1 MTKAAGED
9 HDTGDL
15 GDLLSGLRILLPGAQ
30 LLTAFLLALPFSPGF
45 ADIAPS
51 HKWTFLATFLCSLA
65 SVVLLSAP
73 AIQHRLMRPLR
84 DRVEFKDLATREAL
98 AGAIAL
104 SLAFILG
111 THLATSEVLGA
122 PADDIVTASVAVLIG
137 LVWWLLPILKAR
149 QRG

>member
-1 MTKAAGED
+1 MRD
-9 HDTGDL
+9 HDIGDF

-30 LLTAFLLALPFSPGF
+30 LLTAFLLALPFSGGF

-51 HKWTFLATFLCSLA
+51 HQWIFLATFLCSLA

-84 DRVEFKDLATREAL
+84 DRARFKDLATRQAL

-104 SLAFILG
+104 SLAFVLG
-111 THLATSEVLGA
+111 THLVVSQVLGR
-122 PADDIVTASVAVLIG
+122 PADDIVAASVAVCIG
-137 LVWWLLPILKAR
+137 VIWWLLPTILKAR
-149 QRG
+149 QRM